1 MEDRNF
7 EILEHMDYNS
17 LFQLEDKIRE
27 TKAKI
32 KELNEKK
39 ARLRDSGG
47 GEVELDE
54 VEEELREQTIRLD
67 NLNKDRSAALGYL
80 D

>member
-1 MEDRNF
+1 MEDRDF

-47 GEVELDE
+47 GEAELNE
-54 VEEELREQTIRLD
+54 AEEELREQTIRLD
-67 NLNKDRSAALGYL
+67 NLNKDRSATLGYL
-80 D
+80 C

>member
-7 EILEHMDYNS
+7 EILEHIDCES
-17 LFQLEDKIRE
+17 LVQLEDKIRE

-47 GEVELDE
+47 DEAELEE
-54 VEEELREQTIRLD
+54 VEEELGEQTIRLD
-67 NLNKDRSAALGYL
+67 NLNKDRSATLGYL